1 MLTEVGD
8 PSLSI
13 SVGQDITM
21 NLQHYLSYLVQASDG
36 QSLTDGLLQSE
47 QEVIAINPQSGLM
60 TMAQGQRQQDP
71 MALRAVE
78 VLLDD
83 MALNLPKS
91 TLASECLEES
101 FDNIN
106 DYLLTL
112 AQQPNQS
119 QAGQGV
125 SLIALQLMP
134 EHLAL
139 TALGDYSCLYYSEGE
154 LELILEG
161 SQKRLGIDP
170 EIQTASCQQAYAEGD
185 QLLIVK
191 THDLEF
197 IEQDYVRVTL
207 ARFEDN
213 LQMSLRQISARAVN
227 QGSQDKPSLLI
238 CRLHQDAQTAS
249 GWLSRLRKK

>member
-1 MLTEVGD
+1 
-8 PSLSI
+8 
-13 SVGQDITM
+13 M
-21 NLQHYLSYLVQASDG
+21 NLQHNLSYLVQAPDG
-36 QSLTDGLLQSE
+36 QSVTDGLLQSE
-47 QEVIAINPQSGLM
+47 QDVIAINPQNGLM
-60 TMAQGQRQQDP
+60 TMAEGHRQQDP

-91 TLASECLEES
+91 GLASECLEES

-112 AQQPNQS
+112 AQQPGQS
-119 QAGQGV
+119 QAEQGV

-139 TALGDYSCLYYSEGE
+139 SALGGYSCLYFSEGE
-154 LELILEG
+154 LKLILEG
-161 SQKRLGIDP
+161 GQQQLGIDS
-170 EIQTASCQQAYAEGD
+170 EIKTASCQQVYAEGD

-191 THDLEF
+191 TPDLGF

-227 QGSQDKPSLLI
+227 QGLQDKPSLLI
-238 CRLHQDAQTAS
+238 CRVHQDAQKGS